1 MMWQDFFRKNLTERL
16 RRKYILVVKDLFLI
30 ELFFVGQR
38 VEQFLRE
45 ISFTSLPG
53 ELNVNHQRRWK
64 RKHEI
69 VQLRISIKPHRYFQS

>member
-1 MMWQDFFRKNLTERL
+1 MAGLFQEKSYRKTSQ
-16 RRKYILVVKDLFLI
+16 KIYLVVKDLFLI

-69 VQLRISIKPHRYFQS
+69 VQLRISIKAHRYFQS

>member
-1 MMWQDFFRKNLTERL
+1 MAGLFQEKTSQ
-16 RRKYILVVKDLFLI
+16 KIYLVVKDLFLI

-64 RKHEI
+64 ENTKLINLEALSNFTDI
-69 VQLRISIKPHRYFQS
+69 FNPDQCSEW